1 MAASEVLVNQYSASQ
16 QRPRPLT
23 FAEFGTDL
31 KPYFTTYQDPER
43 PLSFLELG
51 LDVEKESSTFDT
63 RVGKYRKWKGLS
75 IAEKLFFTTSVIFL
89 VTFLALTTNRLFFAD
104 KYSQDFTFVLLLLLN
119 AAFCLYYVIH
129 GIFRE
134 HGFELF
140 VYAFSVGV
148 VLIYCV
154 ENFFETEIGPVKL
167 ARLVVVGIF
176 APPEVAYAIYLGWHY
191 QQSKNLIFR
200 TVGANLYRQN
210 LCVKMYMFVDLL
222 KFDLQLEC
230 SVFILGLKGGVKT
243 ELMESLLVGLGVP
256 ISLTWNLIGYLAVRY
271 EKRVLLF
278 IFIATG
284 WLQPTY
290 VTYKFIDLQRT
301 VLIWGF
307 QEMTQTDLR
316 IYGAFLTTWQP
327 TSTII

>member
-222 KFDLQLEC
+222 KFDLQLERVYSWTKRGRQDRTNGEFAGRLRC
-230 SVFILGLKGGVKT
+230 S
-243 ELMESLLVGLGVP
+243 
-256 ISLTWNLIGYLAVRY
+256 YLAY
-271 EKRVLLF
+271 MELDRVLSCQ
-278 IFIATG
+278 IRETSVVIHIHRNWMATTNLRDIQIYRF
-284 WLQPTY
+284 LQVFY
-290 VTYKFIDLQRT
+290 GVTFAISGVSKDHT
-301 VLIWGF
+301 
-307 QEMTQTDLR
+307 
-316 IYGAFLTTWQP
+316 
-327 TSTII
+327 